1 MPLVVD
7 CETGFPSASNDQ
19 DEDDGDEGCI
29 IPVLVPGNQ
38 LLAAA
43 PPTASAAVKAVKRC
57 LMVDYSER

>member
-7 CETGFPSASNDQ
+7 CETGILSACNDR
-19 DEDDGDEGCI
+19 DEEHSDEGCI
-29 IPVLVPGNQ
+29 IPALVPGNQ

-57 LMVDYSER
+57 LMVDYR